1 MLRIQASSKT
11 MSSLEI
17 AELTGKQ
24 HNDVMRD
31 IRNILNEAEIDRRK
45 FALIYKDSMNR
56 EKPCY
61 NLPRRECDLVIS
73 GYSVKYRMAIIDRWQ
88 ELESKQSRQ
97 LPQTFSQALMLAAEQ
112 AEQIETLTIQAKND
126 APKVEFAEAVR
137 RMDGACKI
145 GDFSKS
151 LGIGRNTFFAM
162 LKADKILML
171 DRMPYQRY
179 IDSGLLDVIEQL
191 PYADS
196 NGKARPAFTTMV
208 TGKGQVWLERKYRQ
222 AKDAQ

>member
-1 MLRIQASSKT
+1 
-11 MSSLEI
+11 
-17 AELTGKQ
+17 
-24 HNDVMRD
+24 MRD
-31 IRNILNEAEIDRRK
+31 IRNILNEAEIDESK
-45 FALIYKDSMNR
+45 FAYIYKDSMNR

-61 NLPRRECDLVIS
+61 KFPRRECDLVVS
-73 GYSVKYRMAIIDRWQ
+73 GYSVKYRLAIIDRWQ

-126 APKVEFAEAVR
+126 APKVEFADAVR
-137 RMDGACKI
+137 RMEGACKI

-162 LKADKILML
+162 LKADKILMP
-171 DRMPYQRY
+171 DRMPYQRH
-179 IDSGLLDVIEQL
+179 IDAGLLDVIESL
-191 PYADS
+191 PYTDS
-196 NGKARPAFTTMV
+196 NGWARPAFTTMV

-222 AKDAQ
+222 EIAAQ